1 MFLAKVHTSDGP
13 EGPALSLF
21 SMQGERVHHLNLPH
35 PLILL
40 EVSLK
45 KVCKIWLANPI
56 VFKSVHF
63 FTFLSTKI
71 QFFVLADRSTVSFRD
86 IFTLQ
91 EVLPPYVPDP
101 SLLGITYVQVAKDD
115 MVVLIGTTS
124 GKVLSF
130 YYAND

>member
-1 MFLAKVHTSDGP
+1 
-13 EGPALSLF
+13 
-21 SMQGERVHHLNLPH
+21 
-35 PLILL
+35 
-40 EVSLK
+40 
-45 KVCKIWLANPI
+45 
-56 VFKSVHF
+56 
-63 FTFLSTKI
+63 
-71 QFFVLADRSTVSFRD
+71 VSFRD

-101 SLLGITYVQVAKDD
+101 SLQGITYVQVAKDD